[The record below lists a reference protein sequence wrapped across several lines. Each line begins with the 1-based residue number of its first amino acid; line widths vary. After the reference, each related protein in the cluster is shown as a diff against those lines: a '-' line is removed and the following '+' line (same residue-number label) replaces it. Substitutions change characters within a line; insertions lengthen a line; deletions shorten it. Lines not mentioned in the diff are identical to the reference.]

1 MGELIATRQAYG
13 KEIIEMAK
21 VHPDMV
27 VMDADLSKST
37 LTLEFSKAFPE
48 RFVQMGIAEQDM
60 MATAAGMATM
70 GKKVFASTFAIF
82 AAGRAYDQV
91 RNSITYNGLDVKIC
105 ATHAGLTVGEDGAS
119 HQMIEDLALMR
130 VLPNMT
136 VLCPSDANSA
146 KWALNAAYEHHGPV
160 YIRLGRVA
168 VPEYHELTEGFK
180 IGKAVRMK
188 RGKDVSIMACGML
201 IGPALEAVELLKA
214 EGISAG
220 LLDMITIKPIDVA
233 AVLEDAANCGAI
245 VTAEEHNII
254 GGLGGAVAETVT
266 SAYPV
271 PVVRVGVK
279 DTFGESGKPEQ
290 LLKKYGL
297 GAIDIVEA
305 AKKAIGLKS
314 AAGLARR

>member
-1 MGELIATRQAYG
+1 
-13 KEIIEMAK
+13 
-21 VHPDMV
+21 
-27 VMDADLSKST
+27 
-37 LTLEFSKAFPE
+37 
-48 RFVQMGIAEQDM
+48 
-60 MATAAGMATM
+60 
-70 GKKVFASTFAIF
+70 
-82 AAGRAYDQV
+82 
-91 RNSITYNGLDVKIC
+91 
-105 ATHAGLTVGEDGAS
+105 
-119 HQMIEDLALMR
+119 
-130 VLPNMT
+130 
-136 VLCPSDANSA
+136 
-146 KWALNAAYEHHGPV
+146 
-160 YIRLGRVA
+160 
-168 VPEYHELTEGFK
+168 
-180 IGKAVRMK
+180 
-188 RGKDVSIMACGML
+188 
-201 IGPALEAVELLKA
+201 
-214 EGISAG
+214 
-220 LLDMITIKPIDVA
+220 MITIKPIDVA